1 MKKIIFT
8 FLIFAS
14 IGLQAQIVL
23 DANDFPTPGLSRS
36 YHGVTDS
43 SGALNTVVS
52 LGNAGA
58 NGVYSLGNIAA
69 LATEVSTINW
79 LSPSATPFAA
89 QHTNSDLSLY
99 WRTFFIMGDTCAWL
113 WNYYDVTTNSVLL
126 NGASAIVD
134 TLYFMNLVHG
144 PLVSYSP
151 PLSKN
156 LEMLSTN
163 YALGY
168 TYKDS
173 ATSNI
178 LMELQWPLVVAA
190 KLTIDVNVDG
200 WGALTTPVGTYQV
213 LRVKQIWKQADDFIQ
228 PDDTLGVIQY
238 PEYEIYHQYLF
249 YAKNIGTPVA
259 YVTMDSTFTNILG
272 VKYTDYIFTSINEAQ
287 NNNLVVRG
295 DNNSFIKI
303 WNPDISRDFNL
314 KIYDISGKEILVQYN
329 LSDYEINV
337 NTENFN
343 SGVYIICLS
352 NNNAVY
358 RTKYV
363 IRK

>member
-1 MKKIIFT
+1 MKKLTLIVLLFT
-8 FLIFAS
+8 VFSLK
-14 IGLQAQIVL
+14 AQIVL
-23 DANDFPTPGLSRS
+23 DANDFPAPSLLRT

-43 SGALNTVVS
+43 SGSLNSIVS

-58 NGVYSLGNIAA
+58 NGVYTLGNIAS
-69 LATEVSTINW
+69 LATEVSTTSC

-89 QHTNSDLSLY
+89 QHTNSDMALY

-113 WNYYDVTTNSVLL
+113 WTYYDLNANSVLL
-126 NGASAIVD
+126 NGVSAIVD
-134 TLYFMNLVHG
+134 TSYFMNLQHG
-144 PLVSYSP
+144 PHVSYTP

-178 LMELQWPLVVAA
+178 YMDLQWPLVVAA

-200 WGALTTPVGTYQV
+200 WGTLTTPIGNYQV

-238 PEYEIYHQYLF
+238 PEYEIYHQYIF
-249 YAKNIGTPVA
+249 YAKHIGTPVA
-259 YVTMDSTFTNILG
+259 YVTMDSTFTNIVG
-272 VKYTDYIFTSINEAQ
+272 VKYTDYIYTSINENQ
-287 NNNLVVRG
+287 SNNLVVTG
-295 DNNSFIKI
+295 DNSSFLKI
-303 WNPDISRDFNL
+303 WNPDNTCDFDL
-314 KIYDISGKEILVQYN
+314 KIYDISGKEILIQYN
-329 LSDYEINV
+329 LSDYEINI
-337 NTENFN
+337 NTEHFN
-343 SGVYIICLS
+343 AGVYLICLS
-352 NNNAVY
+352 NNNSVY
-358 RTKYV
+358 RSKYL
-363 IRK
+363 IR

>member
-1 MKKIIFT
+1 MKKFT
-8 FLIFAS
+8 LFVLVFAA
-14 IGLQAQIVL
+14 LNLKAQIVL
-23 DANDFPTPGLSRS
+23 DANDFPSPGLLRT

-43 SGALNTVVS
+43 SGALNSVVS

-58 NGVYSLGNIAA
+58 NGVYTLGNIAT

-89 QHTNSDLSLY
+89 QHTNSDMALY

-113 WNYYDVTTNSVLL
+113 WTYYDLNANSVLL
-126 NGASAIVD
+126 NGVSAIVD
-134 TLYFMNLVHG
+134 TLYFMNLQHG

-178 LMELQWPLVVAA
+178 YMDLQWPLVVAA

-200 WGALTTPVGTYQV
+200 WGTLTTPVGNYQV

-249 YAKNIGTPVA
+249 YAKHIGTPVA
-259 YVTMDSTFTNILG
+259 YVTMDSTFTNIVG
-272 VKYTDYIFTSINEAQ
+272 VKYTDYIYTSIYENQ
-287 NNNLVVRG
+287 SNNLVVTG
-295 DNNSFIKI
+295 DNKTYLKI
-303 WNPDISRDFNL
+303 WNPDISSDFKLN
-314 KIYDISGKEILVQYN
+314 IYDISGKEMMLQSNISN
-329 LSDYEINV
+329 YEINI
-337 NTENFN
+337 NTEHFN
-343 SGVYIICLS
+343 SGVYLICLS
-352 NNNAVY
+352 NNNTVY
-358 RTKYV
+358 RAKYL
-363 IRK
+363 IR